1 MHRIV
6 DTRSTTPP
14 STPLHPRAAAMTHA
28 NPILAACLLFT
39 VAAHAADAPPPAQQ
53 ASQSVAI
60 AASGAASTPALICHR
75 ETPTG
80 STIAHKVC
88 RTQEQID
95 ADGRNADDVKRR
107 IQYEAGAAAQQRL
120 KGQ

>member
-1 MHRIV
+1 M
-6 DTRSTTPP
+6 TP
-14 STPLHPRAAAMTHA
+14 A
-28 NPILAACLLFT
+28 NPILAAFLLF
-39 VAAHAADAPPPAQQ
+39 AAAAQAADAPAPPEQ

-60 AASGAASTPALICHR
+60 AASGAASAPALICHR
-75 ETPTG
+75 ETQTG
-80 STIAHKVC
+80 STISHKVC